1 MVSEMHEILF
11 KGQRKDN
18 KKWIEGYLYQNLV
31 KAFIILPHTGAL
43 KMVFSWERKIQ
54 SLMPM

>member
-18 KKWIEGYLYQNLV
+18 KKWIEGYLYQ
-31 KAFIILPHTGAL
+31 
-43 KMVFSWERKIQ
+43 MD
-54 SLMPM
+54 